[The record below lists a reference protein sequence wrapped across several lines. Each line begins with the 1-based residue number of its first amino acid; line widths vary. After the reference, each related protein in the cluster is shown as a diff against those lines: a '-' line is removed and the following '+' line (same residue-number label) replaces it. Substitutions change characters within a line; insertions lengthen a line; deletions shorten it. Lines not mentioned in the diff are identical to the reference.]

1 MAGRLA
7 GRTALVTGGA
17 SGIGRAC
24 CVRFAKEGA
33 AVVVADCNG
42 DGARET
48 ARMVESLGRT
58 AFAIQVDVTDEEAV
72 DAAVAA
78 GAQQLGGLDA
88 CVAAAGILSAGPYPG
103 AETAFLDRPA
113 SEWLRVLDVNLNGLA
128 YTDRAVARCMVAAGR
143 SGTIVNLASAAAVI
157 PMPNLPEYAVS
168 KAGVHMLTKCLALA
182 MAPHGIRVNAI
193 GPGVVETGMT
203 AAILAD
209 ETNRARQSEAIPL
222 GRVAQPS
229 EIADTALFLSC
240 DESSYYT
247 GQILFP
253 SGGVLVR

>member
-1 MAGRLA
+1 MAARLA
-7 GRTALVTGGA
+7 GRAALVTGGA

-24 CVRFAKEGA
+24 CVRFAEEGA
-33 AVVVADCNG
+33 DVVVADYNV

-48 ARMVESLGRT
+48 ARLVEERGRK
-58 AFAIQVDVTDEEAV
+58 AFAIQVDVTDEAAV

-78 GAQQLGGLDA
+78 TVRQLGGLDA
-88 CVAAAGILSAGPYPG
+88 CVAAAGILSAGAYPG
-103 AETAFLDRPA
+103 PETAFLDRPV
-113 SEWLRVLDVNLNGLA
+113 SEWLRVLDVNLNGVA
-128 YTDRAVARCMVAAGR
+128 YTDRAAARCMVSSGR
-143 SGTIVNLASAAAVI
+143 RGTIVNLASAAAVI

-182 MAPHGIRVNAI
+182 LVGHGIRVNAI

-203 AAILAD
+203 ADMLAD
-209 ETNRARQSEAIPL
+209 ETNRAQMSQSIPL
-222 GRVAQPS
+222 GRVAQPA

>member
-7 GRTALVTGGA
+7 GRAALITGGA

-24 CVRFAKEGA
+24 CVRFAGEGA
-33 AVVVADCNG
+33 DIVVADYNA

-48 ARMVESLGRT
+48 ARLVESLGRR
-58 AFAIQVDVTDEEAV
+58 AIAIQVDVSDENAV
-72 DAAVAA
+72 DAAVTA
-78 GAQQLGGLDA
+78 GAGQLGRLDA
-88 CVAAAGILSAGPYPG
+88 CVAAAGILSAGTYPG
-103 AETAFLDRPA
+103 PETAFLDRPA
-113 SEWLRVLDVNLNGLA
+113 SEWLRVLDVNLNGVA
-128 YTDRAVARCMVAAGR
+128 YTNRAAARCMMSAGR
-143 SGTIVNLASAAAVI
+143 RGTIVNLASAAAVI

-203 AAILAD
+203 ADILAD
-209 ETNRARQSEAIPL
+209 ETYRARQTEAIPL
-222 GRVAQPS
+222 GRVAQPE